1 MFSDNQIDYLNTI
14 PIQSPTAGAWVQ
26 AFSIDSQPLISEVYT
41 MKLITLF
48 GLLALLAGCTQDQQN
63 QLSRKMVEFLDG
75 NYLVTYAN
83 GSTSKT
89 WTIRN
94 GKVTT
99 TDKGYYYFWDEKK
112 HYVQTPI
119 ENTFIEEI

>member
-1 MFSDNQIDYLNTI
+1 
-14 PIQSPTAGAWVQ
+14 
-26 AFSIDSQPLISEVYT
+26 
-41 MKLITLF
+41 MKLITLL
-48 GLLALLAGCTQDQQN
+48 GLLTLLAGCTQDQQN

-75 NYLVTYAN
+75 NYQVTYAN

-89 WTIRN
+89 WIIRN

>member
-1 MFSDNQIDYLNTI
+1 MK
-14 PIQSPTAGAWVQ
+14 
-26 AFSIDSQPLISEVYT
+26 SIKLLIV
-41 MKLITLF
+41 LV
-48 GLLALLAGCTQDQQN
+48 LATGCTQDQQN
-63 QLSRKMVEFLDG
+63 QLSRKVVEFLDG
-75 NYLVTYAN
+75 DYLVTYAN

-119 ENTFIEEI
+119 ENTFIEEFDAK

>member
-1 MFSDNQIDYLNTI
+1 
-14 PIQSPTAGAWVQ
+14 
-26 AFSIDSQPLISEVYT
+26 
-41 MKLITLF
+41 MKIKQ
-48 GLLALLAGCTQDQQN
+48 LALLVLLTLVAGCTQDKQN
-63 QLSRKMVEFLDG
+63 QLSRKLIEFLDG
-75 NYLVTYAN
+75 NYQVTYAN

-99 TDKGYYYFWDEKK
+99 SDKGYYYFWDEKK

-119 ENTFIEEI
+119 ENTFIEEF